1 MIKLENHHK
10 KLAVLLLSLCLMLT
24 GVSDIAL
31 CFGDAHAHD
40 ANDSAKVNDLSLVAR
55 GFAQGCDSCQLNS
68 ENCCVDIYLATVNK
82 CIRLPLS
89 LHQTTIL
96 GSGFLLDTDQIFAEH
111 HKRPSFA
118 ATIPKPAPPLFIQ
131 TSVFLI

>member
-1 MIKLENHHK
+1 MVKFRNHHK

-24 GVSDIAL
+24 GGADIAL

-40 ANDSAKVNDLSLVAR
+40 ANDTAKVNDLSLVAR
-55 GFAQGCDSCQLNS
+55 GFAHVCDSGQLNN

-82 CIRLPLS
+82 YIRLPLS

-96 GSGFLLDTDQIFAEH
+96 GSGFLLDADELFAEK
-111 HKRPSFA
+111 HKHPSFT

-131 TSVFLI
+131 TLVFLI